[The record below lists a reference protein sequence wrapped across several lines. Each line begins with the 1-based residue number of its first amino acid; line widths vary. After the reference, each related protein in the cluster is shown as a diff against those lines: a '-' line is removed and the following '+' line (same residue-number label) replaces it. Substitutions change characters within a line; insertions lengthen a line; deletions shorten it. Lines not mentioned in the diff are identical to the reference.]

1 MADNLESF
9 FKKHLTDETS
19 GGDDWNMPSDNV
31 WENALPQ
38 IQKKSGLFIPWKYLY
53 ILGFISIVGFAIVL
67 FFWNFRSTIPA
78 TNNDITDLTTDISNQ
93 DQASNTIIISDSI
106 EKDDNIQNEIAENK
120 NDVYESK
127 KQIEK
132 IIIEPD
138 KKILTENNIETVVS
152 EINPN
157 NLIIKE
163 KTEKTSS
170 EKKTIINTK
179 VQDELTTITQEDI
192 TIEQLLSLVD
202 STDNQSHLNNVIDLP
217 ETVDIEVPHHED
229 EFVESTEKT
238 KKQKK
243 KIEPVELKGK
253 IGVGIYFS
261 PTITSTYL
269 RGEKINGVMNTA
281 PVFLYSGNYGLEIK
295 YHISNKLAIVSGIG
309 RSEIK
314 SWSKSSV
321 DFNYNT
327 STEHTMSTGEKE
339 NTSPILMPTPFGEIN
354 TEITYRFSG
363 SDQIPDGEIMQSE
376 LEIHQDVRYL
386 SIPLGIEYNLLNHSR
401 LSWFAEG
408 GLGYN
413 RAMKD
418 AAKFSS
424 RIIHTGEE
432 MNVFGEEMT
441 SHPTYKNYYFNYYVG
456 TGLSYPITTLV
467 HTNAS
472 LRYNGNIS
480 NVNLQNNMST
490 NVHGLNLK
498 IGIVYFF

>member
-19 GGDDWNMPSDNV
+19 GGDDWNMPSDSV

-38 IQKKSGLFIPWKYLY
+38 IQKKSGVFIPWKYLY
-53 ILGFISIVGFAIVL
+53 ILGLISIVGFTILL
-67 FFWNFRSTIPA
+67 FLWNFRSTIPT
-78 TNNDITDLTTDISNQ
+78 TNNDITELTTDNSNQ

-106 EKDDNIQNEIAENK
+106 EKKDNVQNEIAENN

-132 IIIEPD
+132 LLIEPD
-138 KKILTENNIETVVS
+138 KKILAENSVKNVVPETK
-152 EINPN
+152 PN
-157 NLIIKE
+157 TLIIKE

-170 EKKTIINTK
+170 EKKTILNTN
-179 VQDELTTITQEDI
+179 VLDELTTITPEDI
-192 TIEQLLSLVD
+192 TSEQLISIVD
-202 STDNQSHLNNVIDLP
+202 SIDNQSHANNIVDLP
-217 ETVDIEVPHHED
+217 VIIDIGVSPQED
-229 EFVESTEKT
+229 EFVESEENA

-243 KIEPVELKGK
+243 KTEPVELKGK
-253 IGVGIYFS
+253 IGVGVYFS
-261 PTITSTYL
+261 PTLTSTYL
-269 RGEKINGVMNTA
+269 RGETINGVMNTA

-295 YHISNKLAIVSGIG
+295 YYLTNKLAIVSGVG
-309 RSEIK
+309 RLEIK

-327 STEHTMSTGEKE
+327 STEYNMPTGEKE
-339 NTSPILMPTPFGEIN
+339 NTSPIPMPTPFGEIN
-354 TEITYRFSG
+354 TEVTYRFPG
-363 SDQIPDGEIMQSE
+363 SDEIPDGEILQSE

-386 SIPLGIEYNLLNHSR
+386 SIPLGIEYNFLNRSR